1 MFPAKAKNH
10 FFGAICAYL
19 LHSFRIVRLETVEG
33 VGMSEI
39 QEDQYREQRRKNME
53 ELESRGY
60 APFGQKFERSGSLSD
75 VRSSFE
81 EGGRVT
87 IAGRLVTLRNMGKS
101 CFAHLYDG
109 SDKFQI
115 YVQKKQVG
123 DEVYEAFNL
132 LDVGDH
138 IGVEGELFLTRTGE
152 QTLKAD
158 NWTMLSKALRPLPEK
173 WHGLKDV
180 EARYRQRY
188 LDLISNPGS
197 RDIFDKRCSA
207 IREVRQYLY
216 ERGYQEVE
224 TPMMQPHAGG
234 AAAKPFVT
242 QYTALNTEMCLRIAP
257 ELYLKRLLVG
267 GFDKVFE
274 LNRCF
279 RNEGLSR
286 THNPEFTMIEMYEAY
301 ADLSV
306 MKEIVQ
312 GLVERV
318 ATKVFGTLEVESE
331 ETGVINLATP
341 WREVAYADLI
351 KEMMGDDWYSL
362 TLDEAREKAEA
373 KGLSLDPAW
382 DMLMVSHEVYEKLI
396 EKTLIQPTFVTR
408 LPAQL
413 VPLAKTCSDDPSV
426 VDVFELVIGG
436 KEIAPAY
443 TELNDPLA
451 QRERLNDQ
459 AGEDAE
465 KIDEDFL
472 EALEHGMPPAGGM
485 GLGIDRLIMVLTGC
499 DSIRDVILF
508 PQLRPKD

>member
-1 MFPAKAKNH
+1 M
-10 FFGAICAYL
+10 
-19 LHSFRIVRLETVEG
+19 
-33 VGMSEI
+33 MSEQ
-39 QEDQYREQRRKNME
+39 QEDQYREQRVANMRALQE
-53 ELESRGY
+53 KGHK
-60 APFGQKFERSGSLSD
+60 PFGQRFDRTGRLSE
-75 VRSSFE
+75 VRKGFE
-81 EGGRVT
+81 EGKRVS

-115 YVQKKQVG
+115 YVQKNQVG
-123 DEVYEAFNL
+123 EESYDAFKL

-138 IGVEGELFLTRTGE
+138 IGVEGELFITRTGE

-158 NWTMLSKALRPLPEK
+158 TWTMLSKALRPLPEK

-188 LDLISNPGS
+188 LDLIANPGS
-197 RDIFDKRCSA
+197 RDVFDKRCSA
-207 IREVRQYLY
+207 LREVRQYLY
-216 ERGYQEVE
+216 DRGYQEVE

-242 QYTALNTEMCLRIAP
+242 RYTALNTDMYLRIAP

-286 THNPEFTMIEMYEAY
+286 THNPEFTLIELYEAY
-301 ADLSV
+301 ADLST

-312 GLVERV
+312 GVVTTV
-318 ATKVFGTLEVESE
+318 AEKVFGGLKVGNEDS
-331 ETGVINLATP
+331 GIIDLSTP
-341 WREVAYADLI
+341 WKEAAYADLI
-351 KEMMGDDWYSL
+351 KDMMGEDWYDL
-362 TLDEAREKAEA
+362 PLDAAVERAKA
-373 KGLSLDPAW
+373 KGLDIDPDW
-382 DMLMVSHEVYEKLI
+382 DMLLVSHEVYEKLV

-413 VPLAKTCSDDPSV
+413 VPLANACEDDPSV

-443 TELNDPLA
+443 SELNNPLA
-451 QRERLNDQ
+451 QRERLENQ

-465 KIDEDFL
+465 KIDEEFL

-485 GLGIDRLIMVLTGC
+485 GIGIDRLIMIFSGC